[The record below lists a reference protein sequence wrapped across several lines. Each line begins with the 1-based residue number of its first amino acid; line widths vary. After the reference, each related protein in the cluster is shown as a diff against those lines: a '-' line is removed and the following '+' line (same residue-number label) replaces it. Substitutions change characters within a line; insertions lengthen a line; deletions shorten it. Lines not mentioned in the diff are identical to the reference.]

1 MRSRRFKDIE
11 DPAVIRAT
19 AGGADMSDDRGAFVT
34 EEKETKGYWIK
45 EWLKEIILAII
56 IAVVVMQFIKPTIV
70 KQRSMEPNF
79 YTNDYLLV
87 SKQSYKLFHNSPEMG
102 DVIIFETNLKTDAGD
117 EKLLIKRVIGLPG
130 DVVSIKEG
138 KVYVNGNM
146 IDDSYTKDQFTNGEL
161 EDVVVPENKLFC
173 LGDNRM
179 VSVDSRSTDVGFVDY
194 EQIIGKAVFRIYP
207 FKDFGTIFNPYK

>member
-1 MRSRRFKDIE
+1 
-11 DPAVIRAT
+11 
-19 AGGADMSDDRGAFVT
+19 
-34 EEKETKGYWIK
+34 
-45 EWLKEIILAII
+45 
-56 IAVVVMQFIKPTIV
+56 
-70 KQRSMEPNF
+70 
-79 YTNDYLLV
+79 
-87 SKQSYKLFHNSPEMG
+87 MG